1 MELRNGEHSE
11 KKNTSGSTKR
21 EKSIFWAYVLWMI
34 GGLVGAH
41 HVYLE
46 RDAQAFIYFSTLGG
60 YLGLGW
66 LRDIYRIPSYV
77 RDANEHPNFVNDFKR
92 KVRTNR
98 KVRIEKTIDF
108 YHEIADK
115 CTPCA

>member
-1 MELRNGEHSE
+1 MKTDMGNGHMDRKGNKSPP
-11 KKNTSGSTKR
+11 K
-21 EKSIFWAYVLWMI
+21 EKSTFWAYVLWLF

-46 RDAQAFIYFSTLGG
+46 RDAHAFVYFSTFGG

-66 LRDIYRIPSYV
+66 LRDVFRIPSYV
-77 RDANEHPNFVNDFKR
+77 ADANENPRFINEFKQ

-98 KVRIEKTIDF
+98 KV
-108 YHEIADK
+108 
-115 CTPCA
+115 P